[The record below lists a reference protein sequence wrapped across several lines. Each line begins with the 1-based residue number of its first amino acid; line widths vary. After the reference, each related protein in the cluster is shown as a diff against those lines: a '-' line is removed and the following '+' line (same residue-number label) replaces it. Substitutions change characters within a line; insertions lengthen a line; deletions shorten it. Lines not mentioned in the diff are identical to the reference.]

1 MIEIT
6 TATGKKFVSDYA
18 VTIPNPQTAFVR
30 ILDHSRQ
37 EIVEIFTD
45 PSELPLEEF
54 PEFHT
59 FAEAMDE
66 HSAIK
71 IILKP

>member
-1 MIEIT
+1 MITIT

-45 PSELPLEEF
+45 PTELPLEEF

-59 FAEAMDE
+59 FAGAIDE
-66 HSAIK
+66 NTAVK
-71 IILKP
+71 IIIKP

>member
-45 PSELPLEEF
+45 P
-54 PEFHT
+54 
-59 FAEAMDE
+59 
-66 HSAIK
+66 
-71 IILKP
+71 

>member
-1 MIEIT
+1 MLTIT
-6 TATGKKFVSDYA
+6 TATGKTFESDYA

-37 EIVEIFTD
+37 EIIEIFKD

-59 FAEAMDE
+59 FAGAIDE
-66 HSAIK
+66 NTAVK
-71 IILKP
+71 IIIKP